1 MTDVVAEADLATV
14 CADCGSARPLRAR
27 GLCSRCY
34 VRLRRRE
41 DPARAERDR
50 ETSRAWKAQNRE
62 RTRAYDHEYR
72 ATHRDVCSVCGGD
85 RPSDSSGSGDVCAG
99 CLSDQVR
106 QRRERTAELWRD
118 GATMREIADWLGWT
132 KAHLAGEMHRMR
144 EAGWDLPFRRAEDLS
159 GRRVGRW
166 LVLERAANDERG
178 AVRWFCRCDCGT
190 ERSVDGGRL
199 RQGET
204 RSCGCRTGNQWRGKS
219 DPRPG
224 APYDAGKGSAGA

>member
-1 MTDVVAEADLATV
+1 MSDVVAEPDLATL
-14 CADCGSARPLRAR
+14 CANCGTRPPRMR

-34 VRLRRRE
+34 SRERRQNP
-41 DPARAERDR
+41 DRAERDR
-50 ETSRAWKAQNRE
+50 ESARAWKARNRE
-62 RTRAYDHEYR
+62 RTRAYDRDYY

-85 RPSDSSGSGDVCAG
+85 RVIGGAGDVCAS
-99 CLSDQVR
+99 CLADQVR
-106 QRRERTAELWRD
+106 QRRERTVELWRD
-118 GATMREIADWLGWT
+118 GVTLREIADQLGWT
-132 KAHLAGEMHRMR
+132 VGHLAGEIHRMR
-144 EAGWDLPFRRAEDLS
+144 ETGWDLPFRRAEDLS

-166 LVLERAANDERG
+166 LVLERAPNDERG
-178 AVRWFCRCDCGT
+178 AARWLCRCDCGT

-224 APYDAGKGSAGA
+224 APYDAGKESAGA